1 MRELHE
7 AESLDGIGQAEL
19 VRKKKVKPIELV
31 EGAIERIERLNPTLN
46 AVVTPMY
53 EYARKQAS
61 APVAEGVF
69 AGVPFLL
76 KDFLAECAG
85 VRLTDGTAFLRD
97 YVPTEDS
104 ELVKRFK
111 RAGLIIVGKTNTPEL
126 ALGVTTEPL
135 LFGPTHNPWDTSRTA
150 GGSSGGSASAVAARI
165 VPMAHGNDAGGSI
178 RIPASCCGVFGLK
191 PTRARNSL
199 GPHYGDIFTGLWI
212 EHALT
217 LSVRDNAALLDATSG
232 PAFGDP
238 YWAPPPLR
246 PFSQEIG
253 ADPGK
258 LRIAFTTRSPLGT
271 EVHADCRNAV
281 QHAAAL
287 CNDLGHEVMEA
298 APAFNA
304 ELLWQSF
311 TTVLSAGSSWVI
323 NDWGRRT
330 GRTPTSEFFEPFVWA
345 FKQRGNQVSAPE
357 YLLALQDLQRLTRD
371 ISRFFID
378 YDIWLT
384 PTLGTPPVPLGTFK
398 FAGEDPF
405 ELRRRM
411 VTFAPFTLISNV
423 TGQPAMS
430 VPLFWDGEGLPVGTH
445 FMGRFGDEA
454 ALFRLAAQLEEAS
467 PWAERRP
474 PVSA

>member
-1 MRELHE
+1 MKGLPEV
-7 AESLDGIGQAEL
+7 ESLDALGQAEL
-19 VRKKKVKPIELV
+19 VRKKEVKPIELV
-31 EGAIERIERLNPTLN
+31 EGAIQRIERLNPSLN
-46 AVVTPMY
+46 VVVTPMY

-76 KDFLAECAG
+76 KDFLAEFAG
-85 VRLTDGTAFLRD
+85 VRFTEGTAFLRD
-97 YVPTEDS
+97 YVPMQDS

-111 RAGLIIVGKTNTPEL
+111 KAGLIIVGKTNTPEL

-135 LFGPTHNPWDTSRTA
+135 LFGPTHNPWDTSRIA

-199 GPHYGDIFTGLWI
+199 SPHYGDIFTGLWV

-217 LSVRDNAALLDATSG
+217 LSVRDSAALLDATSG

-246 PFSQEIG
+246 PFYQEIG
-253 ADPGK
+253 AKPGK
-258 LRIAFTTRSPLGT
+258 LRIAFATRSPLGT
-271 EVHADCRNAV
+271 EVHSDCQMAV
-281 QHAAAL
+281 THAASL
-287 CNDLGHEVMEA
+287 CAELGHEVTEA

-311 TTVLSAGSSWVI
+311 TTVLSAGSAWVI

-330 GRTPTSEFFEPFVWA
+330 GRKPTSEFFEPFVWA
-345 FKQRGNQVSAPE
+345 FKQRGDNVSAPD
-357 YLLALQDLQRLTRD
+357 YLLVLQDLQKLTRD
-371 ISRFFID
+371 IARFFID

-384 PTLGTPPVPLGTFK
+384 PTLGAPPVPLGTFR
-398 FAGEDPF
+398 FSGEDPF

-411 VTFAPFTLISNV
+411 VNFSPFTLISNV

-430 VPLFWDGEGLPVGTH
+430 VPLFWNEEGLPVGTH

-454 ALFRLAAQLEEAS
+454 KLFRLAAHLEEAR
-467 PWAERRP
+467 PWAKRRP
-474 PVSA
+474 PLSA